1 MRIEDD
7 IELCVVKK
15 KLDEFSVQRKQFV
28 KDVEH
33 NDILMVIL
41 KTHLYIEKEMIELT
55 EEFFKFPKKLSEY
68 KFKARLNLLYSLGI
82 IEKQLY
88 EPISSI
94 NDIRN
99 KFAHNLTYE
108 FTKKDYKRIKD
119 TLSKETLT
127 EFKKDKD
134 FYSTFNKDMTYIDE
148 AKILLTN
155 IWVSL
160 KSDVLMSFKHKQML
174 ASEYYEHYYDEI
186 KKYNCEVDSSKTI

>member
-33 NDILMVIL
+33 DDILMVIL

-55 EEFFKFPKKLSEY
+55 EEFFKFPTRLSDY

-108 FTKKDYKRIKD
+108 FTEKDYKRIKD
-119 TLSKETLT
+119 TLSKEILT

-134 FYSTFNKDMTYIDE
+134 FYSTFNKDMNYIDE
-148 AKILLTN
+148 AKVLLTN
-155 IWVSL
+155 IWVSI

-174 ASEYYEHYYDEI
+174 ASEYNKHYYDEI
-186 KKYNCEVDSSKTI
+186 KKYNRE